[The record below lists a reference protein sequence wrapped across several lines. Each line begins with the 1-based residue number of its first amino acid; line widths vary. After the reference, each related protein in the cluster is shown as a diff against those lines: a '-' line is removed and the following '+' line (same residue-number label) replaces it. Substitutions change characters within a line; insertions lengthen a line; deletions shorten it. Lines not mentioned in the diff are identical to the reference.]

1 MASAKPKFAADPPN
15 ANALVD
21 RDFFEN
27 SNPAGAGTRLTVA
40 QSVLPSHEMNAAAQS
55 VPIAERRLLLLV
67 EDRSDSGSA
76 VVVRHNLETNVQT
89 AITHLPQLQIRST
102 FAFQGKE

>member
-1 MASAKPKFAADPPN
+1 MASAKPKIAADPPN

-21 RDFFEN
+21 RNFFEN
-27 SNPAGAGTRLTVA
+27 SRQAGARLTVA
-40 QSVLPSHEMNAAAQS
+40 QSALPSHEMNAAAQF
-55 VPIAERRLLLLV
+55 VPIAEQRLLLLV

-76 VVVRHNLETNVQT
+76 VVVRYNLETNVQT

-102 FAFQGKE
+102 FVFQGKE